1 MLNHITVM
9 GRLTHDPELRRTQ
22 AGVPVASFS
31 IACDRDFKDKASGER
46 ATDFIDVVAW
56 RSTGEFVSKY
66 FTKGRMAIVSGRLQ
80 IRDWT
85 DKEGGKRRSAEIVA
99 ENVYFG
105 DSKSKEEQEP
115 PASASGPVEAAGGD
129 PFGLP
134 GDFSPNFGG
143 LSGVGELPL

>member
-46 ATDFIDVVAW
+46 ATDFIDIVAW
-56 RSTGEFVSKY
+56 RSTAEFVSKY

-85 DKEGGKRRSAEIVA
+85 DKEGGKRRSAEVIA
-99 ENVYFG
+99 DNVYFG
-105 DSKSKEEQEP
+105 DSKTKEDQEP
-115 PASASGPVEAAGGD
+115 PASTGGPVEAAGGD
-129 PFGLP
+129 TFGLP
-134 GDFSPNFGG
+134 GDFTPNFGAF
-143 LSGVGELPL
+143 SGMGEPPL